1 MEKLGEL
8 DIMRM
13 DLISVGFNRDFIN
26 TLNAYALCTLYELWD
41 VEDPDEQLMNV
52 YGFIEEY
59 GFDERKV
66 FQ

>member
-8 DIMRM
+8 DIMRL
-13 DLISVGFNRDFIN
+13 DLIAVGFNRDFIN

-52 YGFIEEY
+52 Y
-59 GFDERKV
+59 DL
-66 FQ
+66 